1 MTDNKLKNGLIIIL
15 LVLLIILVFSKVY
28 YIFEP
33 VFDILIMF
41 VGPVIIGGFIYYWLR
56 PITRKLSKG
65 KFKKYKGLISIVV
78 ILVFFIFISV
88 VISLSGVKLKEE
100 FQSFVYQIVDEDSGI
115 INNINSELS
124 KINIDMSMFNKY
136 VGEMKEKIIDFL
148 SNVPKM
154 FSSIGDFATQI
165 TLIPFV
171 LFYLLKEEDE
181 IAYSIKNRLNS
192 KYKEDELD
200 LLKDLD
206 SVLSTYIVGQLL
218 VALIIG
224 ALMFI
229 GYLIIKMPNPLLLA
243 TFSVVTAVI
252 PLIGAFLGIIPA
264 LFLSLTIGFDMFIKV
279 IVLSIIVQQL
289 EGNLITPNLMGKRLN
304 IHPFIVMIVIIISIN
319 LLGIF
324 GAFIGIPLYLLISIS
339 IKEIIKMRKKY
350 KMSN

>member
-136 VGEMKEKIIDFL
+136 VGEM
-148 SNVPKM
+148 
-154 FSSIGDFATQI
+154 
-165 TLIPFV
+165 
-171 LFYLLKEEDE
+171 
-181 IAYSIKNRLNS
+181 
-192 KYKEDELD
+192 
-200 LLKDLD
+200 
-206 SVLSTYIVGQLL
+206 
-218 VALIIG
+218 
-224 ALMFI
+224 
-229 GYLIIKMPNPLLLA
+229 
-243 TFSVVTAVI
+243 
-252 PLIGAFLGIIPA
+252 
-264 LFLSLTIGFDMFIKV
+264 
-279 IVLSIIVQQL
+279 
-289 EGNLITPNLMGKRLN
+289 
-304 IHPFIVMIVIIISIN
+304 
-319 LLGIF
+319 
-324 GAFIGIPLYLLISIS
+324 
-339 IKEIIKMRKKY
+339 
-350 KMSN
+350 